1 VSDRA
6 VYVYVDLDGKPVLVG
21 TLYARFRKNRE
32 SATFTY
38 DASWLSHPSR
48 FALEPALVLH
58 DLSHHTHTGHAMFGA
73 FGDSAPDRWGRTLMR
88 RAERRRAKAE
98 KRPPRPLNE
107 IDCLLG
113 VNDETRQ
120 GALRFAEKLDGPF
133 LAVTGDSPRVPPLV
147 ELPALLVASDRIAA
161 DEEDDDDLRLL
172 LAPGSSLG
180 GARPKASVRDHD
192 NRLLIAKFPHPGD
205 ETNQPAWEAVALR
218 LASSARIN
226 ASVGRLETVAA
237 RSVLLLG
244 RFDRVG
250 TRRIPF
256 LSTMSLLG
264 ASDNEPHSYLEIA
277 DALRQCSA
285 APREDLLE
293 LWRRIVF
300 SILISNVDDH
310 LRNHGLLWEGL
321 AGWRLSPAYDLN
333 PTPTDIRPRVLSLAV
348 DDHDQTASL
357 ELAFQVAEYF
367 GIADKTA
374 HRIANEVGQAV
385 ASWRSEARRLGI
397 RGTEIDRMASAF
409 EHADLRQATT
419 TSS

>member
-1 VSDRA
+1 MSDRA
-6 VYVYVDLDGKPVLVG
+6 VYVYVDLDSKPVLVG

-38 DASWLSHPSR
+38 DDSWLSHPSR
-48 FALEPALVLH
+48 FALEPALVLY
-58 DLSHHTHTGHAMFGA
+58 DLSHHTHSGQAMFGA

-88 RAERRRAKAE
+88 RAERQRARAE

-120 GALRFAEKLDGPF
+120 GALRFAEQLGGPF
-133 LAVTGDSPRVPPLV
+133 LAVTGDGPRVPPLV
-147 ELPALLVASDRIAA
+147 ELPALLAASLRIAA
-161 DEEDDDDLRLL
+161 DEDDDDDLRLL

-205 ETNQPAWEAVALR
+205 ETNQPAWEALALR
-218 LASSARIN
+218 LASSAGIN
-226 ASVGRLETVAA
+226 ASVGRLETIAN
-237 RSVLLLG
+237 RSVLLLS

-250 TRRIPF
+250 THRIPF

-277 DALRQCSA
+277 DSLRQCSA
-285 APREDLLE
+285 APSEDLVE

-310 LRNHGLLWEGL
+310 LRNHGLLWEGP
-321 AGWRLSPAYDLN
+321 AGWRLAPAYDLN

-348 DDHDQTASL
+348 DDQDQTSSL
-357 ELAFQVAEYF
+357 ELALQVAAYF
-367 GIADKTA
+367 GISDKMA
-374 HRIANEVGQAV
+374 RRIAKEVGQAV
-385 ASWRSEARRLGI
+385 ASWRNEAARLGI
-397 RGTEIDRMASAF
+397 RETEIDRMASAF
-409 EHADLRQATT
+409 EHADLRQATDHP
-419 TSS
+419 

>member
-1 VSDRA
+1 MSDRA

-58 DLSHHTHTGHAMFGA
+58 DLSHHTHTGQAMFGA

-88 RAERRRAKAE
+88 RAERQRAKAE
-98 KRPPRPLNE
+98 KRHPRPLSE

-113 VNDETRQ
+113 VNDEMRQ
-120 GALRFAEKLDGPF
+120 GALRFAEQLGGPF
-133 LAVTGDSPRVPPLV
+133 LAVTGDGLRVPLLV
-147 ELPALLVASDRIAA
+147 ELPALLAASDHIAA
-161 DEEDDDDLRLL
+161 DEDDDDDLRLL

-180 GARPKASVRDHD
+180 GAHPKASVRDHD

-205 ETNQPAWEAVALR
+205 ETNQPAWEALALR
-218 LASSARIN
+218 LASAAGVN
-226 ASVGRLETVAA
+226 ASVGRLETVAD
-237 RSVLLLG
+237 RSVLLLS

-250 TRRIPF
+250 TRRVPF

-264 ASDNEPHSYLEIA
+264 ASDNELHSYLEIA

-285 APREDLLE
+285 APSEDLVE

-310 LRNHGLLWEGL
+310 LRNHGLLWEGA
-321 AGWRLSPAYDLN
+321 AGWRLAPAYDLN

-348 DDHDQTASL
+348 DDQEQTASL
-357 ELAFQVAEYF
+357 ELAFQVADYF

-385 ASWRSEARRLGI
+385 ASWRNEAQRLGI
-397 RGTEIDRMASAF
+397 RGAEIDRMASAF
-409 EHADLRQATT
+409 EHADLRQATNHP
-419 TSS
+419 

>member
-1 VSDRA
+1 MSDRTA
-6 VYVYVDLDGKPVLVG
+6 YVYVDLDGKPVLVG

-32 SATFTY
+32 SATFAY

-58 DLSHHTHTGHAMFGA
+58 DLSHHTHTGQAIFGA
-73 FGDSAPDRWGRTLMR
+73 FGDSAPDRWGRMLMR
-88 RAERRRAKAE
+88 RAERHRAKAE
-98 KRPPRPLNE
+98 KRQPRPLNE

-120 GALRFAEKLDGPF
+120 GALRFAEQLGGPF
-133 LAVTGDSPRVPPLV
+133 LAVTGDGPRVPALV
-147 ELPALLVASDRIAA
+147 ELPALLAASDRIAA
-161 DEEDDDDLRLL
+161 DKDDDNDLRLL

-205 ETNQPAWEAVALR
+205 ETNQPAWEALALR
-218 LASSARIN
+218 LASSAGIN
-226 ASVGRLETVAA
+226 ASEGRLETVAD
-237 RSVLLLG
+237 RSVLLLS

-256 LSTMSLLG
+256 LSAMSLLG
-264 ASDNEPHSYLEIA
+264 ASDNESHSYLEIA

-285 APREDLLE
+285 APSEDLVE
-293 LWRRIVF
+293 LWRRVVF

-310 LRNHGLLWEGL
+310 LRNHGLLWEGP
-321 AGWRLSPAYDLN
+321 AGWRLAPAYDLN

-348 DDHDQTASL
+348 DDQDQSASL

-367 GIADKTA
+367 GIDDKTA
-374 HRIANEVGQAV
+374 RRIANEVGQAV
-385 ASWRSEARRLGI
+385 ASWRNEAQRLGI

-409 EHADLRQATT
+409 EHADLRQATNRP
-419 TSS
+419 